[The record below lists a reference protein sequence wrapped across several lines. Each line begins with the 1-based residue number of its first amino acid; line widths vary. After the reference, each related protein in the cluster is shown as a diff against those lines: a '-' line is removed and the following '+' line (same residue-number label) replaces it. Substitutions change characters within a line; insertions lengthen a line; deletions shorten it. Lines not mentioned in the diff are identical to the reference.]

1 MLESYYYSSINELTK
16 LVRAKKVSPVEIVH
30 ACLKRIKE
38 FEPKLNAFITV
49 LADQA
54 LEQAKDTKAEIQAGK
69 WRGSLHGIPVGIK
82 DFYDTAGIK
91 KDRCLRVLQRPR
103 PHKRCRRRRQTKG
116 GRGNHYWKNEYAPS
130 WHGYNRT

>member
-16 LVRAKKVSPVEIVH
+16 LIRAKKVSPVEIVH

-69 WRGSLHGIPVGIK
+69 WRGPLHGIPVGIK
-82 DFYDTAGIK
+82 DFCVTADTDTAPAAEDYK
-91 KDRCLRVLQRPR
+91 LRIPKIDVADF
-103 PHKRCRRRRQTKG
+103 TKLNEAWANLI
-116 GRGNHYWKNEYAPS
+116 GRTNK
-130 WHGYNRT
+130 